1 MKQKDRIK
9 ELLEKHYIY
18 RKSDY
23 KLMARIWNDDIK
35 KLHGYQNMTAKT
47 FLDLLFHNKLTKWET
62 ATRHRR
68 DLQRNNPELRDKD
81 TYEFKKI
88 RTTEHWGDFSQSVII
103 DAMLT
108 ATFEVIF
115 HISPTKEVAM
125 TQIMAAMSNFSDI
138 EES

>member
-81 TYEFKKI
+81 TYEFKKQQEKI
-88 RTTEHWGDFSQSVII
+88 WRKRY
-103 DAMLT
+103 
-108 ATFEVIF
+108 
-115 HISPTKEVAM
+115 SP
-125 TQIMAAMSNFSDI
+125 NGR
-138 EES
+138 